1 MKKLSSRGRLV
12 FSALGLTVLAACSS
26 APLEEARW
34 MDPSVGKSTPYLQG
48 EKVLIACDAYDAAVR
63 QICQDALFRE
73 MLAKGARPVVLPP
86 GAAFLNDREL
96 DGQLVA
102 GAAAQG
108 AKAVFVMALTP
119 VVTGPTSGFSLGLGA
134 FSWGGRGGGGG
145 IGLSTPIGGNRTET
159 ALSAN
164 GRLTDV
170 GTGRLLWT
178 ASFAT
183 SSSLNLEAQSASLSR
198 SMLDAAQSSGLFQ
211 KSLP

>member
-1 MKKLSSRGRLV
+1 MNKLSSRSWLV

-34 MDPSVGKSTPYLQG
+34 IDPSVGMSTPYLQG

-96 DGQLVA
+96 DGQLIA
-102 GAAAQG
+102 SAAAQG

-119 VVTGPTSGFSLGLGA
+119 VATRPATGFSLGLGA
-134 FSWGGRGGGGG
+134 FSWGGGGGGG
-145 IGLSTPIGGNRTET
+145 IGLSAPVGGNRTET

-178 ASFAT
+178 ASFAS
-183 SSSLNLEAQSASLSR
+183 SSSLNLEAQSAALSR
-198 SMLDAAQSSGLFQ
+198 SMLDAAQNSGLFQ
-211 KSLP
+211 RSSP